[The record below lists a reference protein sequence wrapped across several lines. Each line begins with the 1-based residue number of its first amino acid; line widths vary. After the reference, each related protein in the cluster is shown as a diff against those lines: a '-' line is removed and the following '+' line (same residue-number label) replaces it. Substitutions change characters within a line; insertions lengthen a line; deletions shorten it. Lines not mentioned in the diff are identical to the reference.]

1 MEGMEGDSGEG
12 GGVRALEKVA
22 NKLSVFLNECRNIQ
36 VRLGNNNSSTLSLLH
51 TRLGSL

>member
-22 NKLSVFLNECRNIQ
+22 NKLNVFLNECRNIQ
-36 VRLGNNNSSTLSLLH
+36 VSLEK
-51 TRLGSL
+51 